1 MQNAVAPPKP
11 EDSKQ
16 ESASPNIASLPT
28 SSQPGKPWQKPLM
41 IIGILILVVAMAIVI
56 WRFLH
61 PELQTKNSAAIT
73 SQQKQKPSEPS
84 ASAGTTQGLQLD
96 SNKNYGNKYA
106 GGMLPVGD
114 GKYVTDGAKQGY
126 VYTCSTY
133 AQNLKTDSGG
143 ASVRGPWFKNN
154 NTLYSIN
161 EKSHVQGS
169 VTWQADFSNKVS
181 GDARMI
187 ITNDLPTHTTG
198 KFPIAST
205 DPAYSYDRN
214 PNSIKSQSLTYTLS
228 ANPTYS
234 SPSCMGGEVGIML
247 TGIALFNGFDAGGR
261 DAGAWEIQDGCS
273 GHPQSSGE
281 YHYHTLSSCIKDVS
295 VKTIIGFAL
304 DGFPI
309 TGPQVGANNIL
320 TTGDLDEC
328 HGLTSQ
334 IVLDGK
340 TVTMYHYVM
349 TQDFPYSVSCFRGKA
364 IQPPSMQSDSAPN
377 TQEQAPL
384 PIKKPPLPY

>member
-1 MQNAVAPPKP
+1 
-11 EDSKQ
+11 
-16 ESASPNIASLPT
+16 
-28 SSQPGKPWQKPLM
+28 
-41 IIGILILVVAMAIVI
+41 
-56 WRFLH
+56 
-61 PELQTKNSAAIT
+61 
-73 SQQKQKPSEPS
+73 
-84 ASAGTTQGLQLD
+84 
-96 SNKNYGNKYA
+96 
-106 GGMLPVGD
+106 
-114 GKYVTDGAKQGY
+114 
-126 VYTCSTY
+126 
-133 AQNLKTDSGG
+133 
-143 ASVRGPWFKNN
+143 
-154 NTLYSIN
+154 
-161 EKSHVQGS
+161 
-169 VTWQADFSNKVS
+169 
-181 GDARMI
+181 
-187 ITNDLPTHTTG
+187 
-198 KFPIAST
+198 
-205 DPAYSYDRN
+205 
-214 PNSIKSQSLTYTLS
+214 LS

-340 TVTMYHYVM
+340 SVTMYHYVM